1 MRFRLRPG
9 FRRALIALIVLTA
22 LDGCHFESRP
32 SGKGVNWFPGY
43 YVLGHGTT
51 FTAKQKIL
59 ADPLVAPFTG
69 VQFRYHW
76 SETELAAGDYTAGF
90 VQLDA
95 DLENVAARSKK
106 LLVMLQYKK
115 HDGTPAVPSYLS
127 SEGGPWC
134 SGRYCG
140 EIVYGN
146 AHLAMV
152 WNDAVSARLVAWV
165 SAMAE
170 HLAASPHASSVAGI
184 VFNETSLPTLD
195 QALLAEAGY
204 DPYAYMQGLQS
215 DMLAALD
222 AAPRFPVFYYHEG
235 GFVSM
240 DGESVHAGAVMGDW
254 MVEHPHTG
262 TGTPDLK
269 PKSPK
274 TATHPCAN
282 PSYQGRVPCNP
293 DVQAG
298 DYAVSVTDSLD
309 QSFRYAT
316 RPAPDGLSASYLTFS
331 YAVGSGPNAFT
342 FADVSRYIASHPT
355 PNSSVPPG
363 W

>member
-9 FRRALIALIVLTA
+9 FRRALIALVVLTF
-22 LDGCHFESRP
+22 LDGC
-32 SGKGVNWFPGY
+32 SGTNGVNWFPVG

-51 FTAKQKIL
+51 STAKQKIL
-59 ADPLVAPFTG
+59 DDPLVAPFTG

-90 VQLDA
+90 AQLDA

-115 HDGTPAVPSYLS
+115 HDGTPAVPSYLL

-140 EIVYGN
+140 ELVYGDK
-146 AHLAMV
+146 HVAMV
-152 WNDAVSARLVAWV
+152 WNDAVSARLVAQSRPWQPTW
-165 SAMAE
+165 AT
-170 HLAASPHASSVAGI
+170 SPYASSVAGI

-195 QALLAEAGY
+195 QAPRRGTLR
-204 DPYAYMQGLQS
+204 PVRYMQGLQG
-215 DMLAALD
+215 DLLAAVD
-222 AAPRFPVFYYHEG
+222 AAPRIPVFYYHEG

-240 DGESVHAGAVMGDW
+240 DGESVHAGTVMGDW
-254 MVEHPHTG
+254 MLEHPHTG

-309 QSFRYAT
+309 QSFQYAT
-316 RPAPDGLSASYLTFS
+316 GPAPDGLSASYLTFS

-342 FADVSRYIASHPT
+342 FADVSRYIANHPT
-355 PNSSVPPG
+355 PNFSVPPAG
-363 W
+363 SR